1 MGRSGIECHAGEA
14 GEQFGG
20 VSQISMG
27 RLTSRAPPLGSAP
40 LFQKKTTL
48 YMANTKSAAKRA
60 RQNAGRSEANK
71 RVTTVVK
78 NQLRLIRAAVTA
90 GKKSEALALLPK
102 VSSALDKAAKTGR
115 IHQNKANRHKG
126 DLARQLAALK

>member
-1 MGRSGIECHAGEA
+1 MNARAAEWAS
-14 GEQFGG
+14 
-20 VSQISMG
+20 
-27 RLTSRAPPLGSAP
+27 RLAVHPTDFDGPLDKLCPAASLHTPFPKADH
-40 LFQKKTTL
+40 T

-60 RQNAGRSEANK
+60 RQNEGRSEANK
-71 RVTTVVK
+71 RVTTTVK

-90 GKKSEALALLPK
+90 GKKSEALALMPK

-115 IHQNKANRHKG
+115 IHRNKANRHKG